1 MGPPA
6 ATDARDARRA
16 GHAERMRE
24 EFLRGARTF
33 GRRNHRKSPYAVAN
47 MDKVRK
53 TMMVSTLADSSALKF
68 VKRAMVKATAFQ
80 KNACACGD
88 SFHSC
93 PRIE

>member
-1 MGPPA
+1 
-6 ATDARDARRA
+6 
-16 GHAERMRE
+16 
-24 EFLRGARTF
+24 
-33 GRRNHRKSPYAVAN
+33 